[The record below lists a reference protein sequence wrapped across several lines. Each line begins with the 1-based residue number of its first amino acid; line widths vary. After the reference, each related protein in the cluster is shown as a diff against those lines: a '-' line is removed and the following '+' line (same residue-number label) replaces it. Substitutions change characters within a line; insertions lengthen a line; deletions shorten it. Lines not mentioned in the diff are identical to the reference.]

1 MKPMYLAAL
10 LLIAGAAHAT
20 YSVGSTPPDFTCNTT
35 RPDLHGT
42 SWNLNSQHGKVVMI
56 NFGAVW
62 CGPCNAEFPY
72 LQSQY
77 ETVYDPAVF
86 ELVHIDVDNEPA
98 SYLNNHWQQY
108 GITFPLL
115 MGCGSLFGAWGAGSI
130 PHTVVL
136 DADGIVRGNWIGFST
151 GDIPVIQGVIET
163 WLPSV
168 LPMLSVESLS
178 VSADDDG
185 DGRAE
190 AGETVSL
197 ALRLENAPFALMA
210 LTTTATLSTANGDVT
225 VDVDTINFPAIDEG
239 TAVDGPT
246 EFVIA
251 VDELAGVFQGE
262 FTLTLSSTYP
272 GGSQPHVIQL
282 PVQVPVGWPDW
293 LVVDSDGTADDNEN
307 WITGAFETLSLPFDM
322 HTPAQGAVNAA
333 LLAHYPR
340 VLWAGGIDTGD
351 ISVSE
356 AAALAAYMNGGGRL
370 LVSSQHGLN
379 NAANAGFYADYFHVS
394 LAQNLST
401 STFLMQAVAD
411 DPFFGGTQLLIT
423 GSGGAGNNVAP
434 DRLTPLGGALP
445 FLNWTQGA
453 GGVSGVRVD
462 NGTYRAIFL
471 GFAVEAARTH
481 SSYPAALNLAGF
493 LARADEFFTY
503 MPTETTVPVEV
514 SFRVDM
520 NCADP
525 GLWAGGVAV
534 SGSGPV
540 LGEWAAGAVPLADG
554 DSDGV
559 YETTLTFP
567 AGSPFAH
574 DYRFQTSS
582 DGVNWVEENGLEQHR
597 HFALSDDVPSLVL
610 PTQPWNDGLCAPVV
624 HIEYIGAG
632 QVLLSWEAIPGAFGY
647 LIHAGTDPGF
657 VRDENSLVGAVEE
670 PGFTTDSNSAR
681 RLFVVTASR

>member
-1 MKPMYLAAL
+1 MKPLHLAAL
-10 LLIAGAAHAT
+10 LLLAGSAHAT

-72 LQSQY
+72 LQSEY
-77 ETVYDPAVF
+77 EAEYDPAVF

-98 SYLNNHWQQY
+98 TYLNNHWQQY
-108 GITFPLL
+108 GISFPLL

-168 LPMLSVESLS
+168 SPMLSIDALAVGS
-178 VSADDDG
+178 DDDS

-197 ALRLENAPFALMA
+197 SLRLENAPHA
-210 LTTTATLSTANGDVT
+210 LTALATTATLSTANGDISLE
-225 VDVDTINFPAIDEG
+225 VDSINFPAINEG

-246 EFVIA
+246 EFVFT
-251 VDELAGVFQGE
+251 VDGLAGVFQAD

-272 GGSQPHVIQL
+272 GGTQPHVIQL

-307 WITGAFETLSLPFDM
+307 WITGAFETLSLPFDL
-322 HTPAQGAVNAA
+322 HTPAMGAVDAA

-356 AAALAAYMNGGGRL
+356 AAALAAYMDGGGRL

-379 NAANAGFYADYFHVS
+379 NGANAAFYADYFHVS
-394 LAQNLST
+394 LAQNLGV

-423 GSGGAGNNVAP
+423 GSWRRGQQPGPGPADRPGRRHTVHELDPGCRGCVRCPGGQRELPGHFP
-434 DRLTPLGGALP
+434 RFPRGG
-445 FLNWTQGA
+445 
-453 GGVSGVRVD
+453 R
-462 NGTYRAIFL
+462 
-471 GFAVEAARTH
+471 
-481 SSYPAALNLAGF
+481 
-493 LARADEFFTY
+493 ARARFLPQLGEPGGF
-503 MPTETTVPVEV
+503 PVAWPSGSSISHRQRTTVPVEV

-520 NCADP
+520 HCADP

-534 SGSGPV
+534 SGTGPV
-540 LGEWAAGAVPLADG
+540 LGEWAAGAVPLS
-554 DSDGV
+554 DSNEDGV
-559 YETTLTFP
+559 FETTLTFP

-574 DYRFQTSS
+574 DYRFQTST
-582 DGVNWVEENGLEQHR
+582 DGVNWVEETGLEQHR
-597 HFALSDDVPSLVL
+597 HFALSDAVPALVL

-624 HIEYIGAG
+624 HIENIGGG
-632 QVLLSWEAIPGAFGY
+632 QVRLSWDAIPGAFGY
-647 LIHAGTDPGF
+647 LIHAGLRAGF
-657 VRDENSLVGAVEE
+657 RA
-670 PGFTTDSNSAR
+670 
-681 RLFVVTASR
+681 